1 MKYSL
6 WLSGIPG
13 IGPAK
18 IRMLIEAFGS
28 AREVYF
34 APEEQILSVKGLS
47 DANRESVLACQREQD
62 VDRAWWELNEK
73 GISFTSME
81 YESYPSRLRDITNPP
96 YCLFYR
102 GSLPDDAEKNVAIV
116 GARSR
121 SAYGQGVARMLSQ
134 KLAEGGVGII
144 SGLAMGID
152 ADAHQG
158 ALDGAGKTYAVLGCG
173 VDVCYPA
180 RNRFLYEQIPQHGC
194 VLSEYP
200 PGMQPISGYFPARNR
215 IIAGLSDCVIVIE
228 AREKSGSLITA
239 DCAMEQGKDVYALPG
254 RITDPLSC
262 GTNRLISQGAGIISD
277 IDDFLKDWAI
287 IHQGNLTSH
296 NFHKNLLEKE
306 EMLVYS
312 ELDFRPIGIG
322 TLMERTSLK
331 LTELLDVLTR
341 LQEKGFVR
349 EIAPN
354 YFTQV
359 V

>member
-6 WLSGIPG
+6 WLSGVPG

-18 IRMLIEAFGS
+18 IRMLFDAFGS

-34 APEEQILSVKGLS
+34 APEEQLLSVKGLS
-47 DANRESVLACQREQD
+47 DANRESLLACRRESN

-73 GISFTSME
+73 GIRFTSME
-81 YESYPSRLRDITNPP
+81 YESYPRRLLDITNPP

-102 GSLPDDAEKNVAIV
+102 GNLPDGAGKNIAIV
-116 GARSR
+116 GARNR
-121 SAYGQGVARMLSQ
+121 SAYGQGVARALSK
-134 KLAEGGVGII
+134 KLAEGGIGII

-200 PGMQPISGYFPARNR
+200 PGMQPIAGYFPARNR

-262 GTNRLISQGAGIISD
+262 GCNRLIAQGAGIISD
-277 IDDFLKDWAI
+277 IDDFLKDWTI
-287 IHQGNLTSH
+287 IHSGNLTSH
-296 NFHKNLLEKE
+296 NFHKDLLEKD

-312 ELDFRPIGIG
+312 VLDFRPIGIG
-322 TLMERTSLK
+322 TLMERTSLS
-331 LTELLDVLTR
+331 LTELLDVLMR
-341 LQEKGFVR
+341 LQEKGFIR

-354 YFTQV
+354 FFTQV